1 MNSRFIGRKN
11 ELNKLQSLFEKGSAS
26 LVVVKG
32 RRRIGKSRLIEEFS
46 KGHTFYNFTGL
57 PPTDKTTS
65 MTERDAFKTQLR
77 KHFNDVP
84 KSDDWWDLLWFLAE
98 STQTGRV
105 IILFDEIS
113 WMATKDPDFLGKL
126 KTIWDTQFKRNQQII
141 FVMCGSISTWIES
154 NILSSTGFMGR
165 ISLTLT
171 LNELPLSDCNQFWN
185 KSFVSDYEKLK
196 ILAVTGGIP
205 RYLEEINYSLP
216 AEQNITN
223 LCFKSS
229 GVLFNEFDQIF
240 SDLFTSRS
248 ERYKKIVFF
257 LSSQKADRH
266 EIAKHLGIEV
276 GGVISS
282 YLADLVAAGFIQR
295 DFSWRIKDGKT
306 SKLNIYR
313 LSDNYLRFYIKY
325 IFENKRKIELE
336 TFEEINVGSLPGW
349 STIMGFQFE
358 NLVLN
363 NRKRI
368 QTLLSVNPND
378 IVSDGAYF
386 QRQTERMPGCQIDY
400 MIQTKFDTLYVCEV
414 KFSKHEI
421 KEDIISEMT
430 LKLNSLK
437 TPKNFSKRP
446 VLIHVNGVNSHVE
459 ESGFFSKI
467 ISFGELLGS

>member
-126 KTIWDTQFKRNQQII
+126 KTIWDTYFKKNHQLI
-141 FVMCGSISTWIES
+141 FVMCGSVSTWIES

-196 ILAVTGGIP
+196 ILAITGGIP
-205 RYLEEINYSLP
+205 RYLEEINYSLT

-368 QTLLSVNPND
+368 QALLSVNPND

-421 KEDIISEMT
+421 KEDIIDEMS

-446 VLIHVNGVNSHVE
+446 VLIHVNGVNSQVE

-467 ISFGELLGS
+467 ISFGELLVS

>member
-1 MNSRFIGRKN
+1 MNTAFIGRKN
-11 ELNKLQSLFEKGSAS
+11 ELHKLNALFEKGSAS

-46 KGHTFYNFTGL
+46 KGHTLYNFTGL

-65 MTERDAFKTQLR
+65 ITERDAFKMQLK
-77 KHFNDVP
+77 KHFKDVP
-84 KSDDWWDLLWFLAE
+84 QSDDWWDLLWFLAE
-98 STQTGRV
+98 STQTGRI

-126 KTIWDTQFKRNQQII
+126 KTIWDTYFKKNQQII
-141 FVMCGSISTWIES
+141 FVMCGSVSTWIES

-185 KSFVSDYEKLK
+185 KLFVSDYEKLK

-205 RYLEEINYSLP
+205 RYLEEINYSLS

-223 LCFKSS
+223 LCFKNS

-266 EIAKHLGIEV
+266 EIAQHLGIEV

-282 YLADLVAAGFIQR
+282 YLFDLLAAGFIQR

-325 IFENKRKIELE
+325 ILENKRKIELG
-336 TFEEINVGSLPGW
+336 TFEETNVGSLPGW
-349 STIMGFQFE
+349 STIIGFQFE

-363 NRKRI
+363 NRKRV
-368 QTLLSVNPND
+368 QALLSVNPND
-378 IVSDGAYF
+378 IVSDGSYF
-386 QRQTERMPGCQIDY
+386 QRKTERMPGCQIDY
-400 MIQTKFDTLYVCEV
+400 LIQTKFDTLYVCEV
-414 KFSKHEI
+414 KFSKNEI
-421 KEDIISEMT
+421 KESIIEEMKE
-430 LKLNSLK
+430 KLDSLK

-446 VLIHVNGVNSHVE
+446 VLIHVNGVNANVE

-467 ISFGELLGS
+467 ISFGELLVS

>member
-84 KSDDWWDLLWFLAE
+84 KSDDWWALLWFLAE

-113 WMATKDPDFLGKL
+113 WMAIKDPDFLGKL
-126 KTIWDTQFKRNQQII
+126 KTIWDTQFKRNQQLI

-171 LNELPLSDCNQFWN
+171 LNELPLIDCNQFWN

-266 EIAKHLGIEV
+266 EIAKH
-276 GGVISS
+276 
-282 YLADLVAAGFIQR
+282 
-295 DFSWRIKDGKT
+295 
-306 SKLNIYR
+306 
-313 LSDNYLRFYIKY
+313 
-325 IFENKRKIELE
+325 
-336 TFEEINVGSLPGW
+336 
-349 STIMGFQFE
+349 
-358 NLVLN
+358 
-363 NRKRI
+363 
-368 QTLLSVNPND
+368 
-378 IVSDGAYF
+378 
-386 QRQTERMPGCQIDY
+386 
-400 MIQTKFDTLYVCEV
+400 
-414 KFSKHEI
+414 
-421 KEDIISEMT
+421 
-430 LKLNSLK
+430 
-437 TPKNFSKRP
+437 
-446 VLIHVNGVNSHVE
+446 
-459 ESGFFSKI
+459 
-467 ISFGELLGS
+467 